1 MRRGCG
7 GVSLRRATRCGELYA
22 EDNQT
27 DKRRIPAVVA
37 LRARGVVW
45 SRRNVATVARR
56 GVQWLAAWRVAAA
69 GLAAWRRGCGGVAL
83 GRNQTFGPGV
93 EDDQTMSLLHTSPR
107 LIERITMAAL
117 AYEGGRGA
125 GPQLPHRSRSCSPSP
140 GSAGRLVPRRQ
151 RWRGGVGIAGGT
163 AWLVDRWGALVCM
176 V

>member
-1 MRRGCG
+1 M
-7 GVSLRRATRCGELYA
+7 
-22 EDNQT
+22 
-27 DKRRIPAVVA
+27 
-37 LRARGVVW
+37 
-45 SRRNVATVARR
+45 ATVARR

-107 LIERITMAAL
+107 LIEHSYCMCERIYERHSHMRAGAVLGHSCLTGLGL
-117 AYEGGRGA
+117 AV
-125 GPQLPHRSRSCSPSP
+125 P
-140 GSAGRLVPRRQ
+140 RLAVLGDLSPRRQ